1 MLDLKKTTEL
11 KYTNNHHIEFQYL
24 DLIEYNE
31 ALKLQLSLFEKVKS
45 EDKNFILGLQH
56 PSVISLGHRAIQNE
70 QIMFEPSIPV
80 AKSSRGGLATVHSEG
95 QLVIY
100 PVLNIRKF
108 KWTVRDYVQ
117 HLLKTTQKTFEEYLI
132 DSYFDLNNV
141 GVYTK
146 HGKIA
151 FCGVQIKNGISLH
164 GLSIN
169 LYNKL
174 ELFNQIIS
182 CGIKNQNFDSIKNY
196 RTDVTL
202 EEFFERWKKN
212 FIEFSIKPLDVE
224 TQ

>member
-31 ALKLQLSLFEKVKS
+31 ALKLQHNLFEKVKS

-56 PSVISLGHRAIQNE
+56 PSVISLGHRANQNE
-70 QIMFEPSIPV
+70 QVIAHPTIPIV
-80 AKSSRGGLATVHSEG
+80 KSSRGGLATVHSEG

-100 PVLNIRKF
+100 PLLNIRKF
-108 KWTVRDYVQ
+108 KWTVHNYI
-117 HLLKTTQKTFEEYLI
+117 HLLLCTTKETFEEYSI
-132 DSYFDLNNV
+132 DSHFDLKNV
-141 GVYTK
+141 GIYTQ

-169 LYNKL
+169 VQNNLD
-174 ELFNQIIS
+174 LFNQIIS
-182 CGIKNQNFDSIKNY
+182 CGIKNQKLDVMKNY
-196 RTDVTL
+196 KNNISL
-202 EEFFERWKKN
+202 YEFFEKWKKN
-212 FIEFSIKPLDVE
+212 FIKLSLK
-224 TQ
+224 